1 MNMRG
6 ILMGN
11 IHIQTKSKEYDVHV
25 GKEALSNLTTIV
37 QNMRPAVSNVMII
50 SDEAVA
56 SLHLQTVIDALQ
68 VERTCFRLLYQVAK
82 REVFRKFL
90 CGSYVSS

>member
-25 GKEALSNLTTIV
+25 GKK
-37 QNMRPAVSNVMII
+37 RC
-50 SDEAVA
+50 
-56 SLHLQTVIDALQ
+56 QT
-68 VERTCFRLLYQVAK
+68 
-82 REVFRKFL
+82 
-90 CGSYVSS
+90 

>member
-25 GKEALSNLTTIV
+25 GKSVVKLNNDRSKYA
-37 QNMRPAVSNVMII
+37 
-50 SDEAVA
+50 A
-56 SLHLQTVIDALQ
+56 SGI
-68 VERTCFRLLYQVAK
+68 
-82 REVFRKFL
+82 
-90 CGSYVSS
+90 

>member
-25 GKEALSNLTTIV
+25 GKEVLSHLKTLI
-37 QNMRPAVSNVMII
+37 QNMQPAVSNVMII
-50 SDEAVA
+50 SDAVVA
-56 SLHLQTVIDALQ
+56 SLHYRQ
-68 VERTCFRLLYQVAK
+68 LLMHCK
-82 REVFRKFL
+82 
-90 CGSYVSS
+90 